1 MVSFSTR
8 LPVTQERV
16 SSFVSTFST
25 LVLPTYLSYFVM
37 GVLVQRKRTA
47 IIRFA
52 LLPIT
57 LLCAYR
63 AGSSPD
69 LSFGIPNYRFLDQ
82 GLVCA
87 MFVFAMRSTT
97 WAFAKKPYKRIAL
110 QPKKRFDGDSMSGG
124 TSNQSTNDDDDG
136 TLFTAIWNAWDLLF
150 NLRGIGWNWSEGS
163 SIPKS
168 NLGTK
173 STLEFLLITFAK
185 LVFYVLATDVTS
197 GAARY
202 LSPGTSGSTEGGTIF
217 DASLTPLSRYT
228 RSTIIT
234 VLFGSTIYLTVESFY
249 HIYTI
254 QSILLFRQTPSQWPP
269 LFDNPLIST
278 SLTSLWGRRWHQLLR
293 QCFISLGARPFSY
306 LLGRTGGVM
315 GAFVISGALHYFGF
329 KATTRG
335 NHPIATFVFFNMQG
349 VGIILEGMWK
359 RRTGLRVDGFPGLLW
374 TWVWMVFWAHFM
386 VDECA
391 RDGLMGLMFFPD
403 DYRPTVLLVHFLK
416 HLFRAV
422 WIFGDY

>member
-8 LPVTQERV
+8 LPVTQERD

-25 LVLPTYLSYFVM
+25 LVLPTFLSYFAM

-47 IIRFA
+47 MIRFA
-52 LLPIT
+52 LLPVT

-63 AGSSPD
+63 VGSSLD
-69 LSFGIPNYRFLDQ
+69 LSFGIPNYRTFNQ
-82 GLVCA
+82 CLVVG

-110 QPKKRFDGDSMSGG
+110 QPKKIFNGDTMSGG
-124 TSNQSTNDDDDG
+124 TNNQSTNDDDDDG

-150 NLRGIGWNWSEGS
+150 NLRGIGWDWSEGLR
-163 SIPKS
+163 IPKS
-168 NLGTK
+168 SLGTK
-173 STLEFLLITFAK
+173 STLEFLLITLAK

-202 LSPGTSGSTEGGTIF
+202 FSPGTAGSTEGGTIF

-228 RSTIIT
+228 RSSIVTIL
-234 VLFGSTIYLTVESFY
+234 VGSTIYLTAELIY
-249 HIYTI
+249 HINTI

-278 SLTSLWGRRWHQLLR
+278 SLTSLWGRRWHQLIR
-293 QCFISLGARPFSY
+293 QCFISLGARPLSY

-315 GAFVISGALHYFGF
+315 GAFVISGVMHYVGLKAMKRGIHPVATFGF
-329 KATTRG
+329 
-335 NHPIATFVFFNMQG
+335 FSMQG
-349 VGIILEGMWK
+349 VGVILEGMWK
-359 RRTGLRVDGFPGLLW
+359 RRTGLRVDGFSGLLW
-374 TWVWMVFWAHFM
+374 TWVWAVFWANFM

-391 RDGLMGLMFFPD
+391 RAGLVGFVLFPD
-403 DYRPTVLLVHFLK
+403 DYRPIVLLVHFLK
-416 HLFRAV
+416 YLFRAV
-422 WIFGDY
+422 